1 MAIDAQPGRRR
12 VPTVALVVVLVIAA
26 RLWAIRGAVVVGR
39 HGATAAPQAIAD
51 VQEAVR
57 RYHAQTDSYPTF
69 GATPQPDRT
78 PTDIWVAGRIPS
90 LRSIPPYAGVDFDA
104 SVAGEQGE
112 RLTFFP
118 DFIQEKPRHGG
129 DAADDGTQ
137 RWRLAQDGGV
147 SIELN
152 GRSY

>member
-1 MAIDAQPGRRR
+1 MATNAQPGRRR
-12 VPTVALVVVLVIAA
+12 ITIVELVVVLVIAA
-26 RLWAIRGAVVVGR
+26 LLAAIIVPVVVGSDENTDR
-39 HGATAAPQAIAD
+39 AQAIAD

-69 GATPQPDRT
+69 GATPAPDRT

-104 SVAGEQGE
+104 SVAVEQGE

-118 DFIQEKPRHGG
+118 DFIQEKPRHAG
-129 DAADDGTQ
+129 DAAEDGTQ

-147 SIELN
+147 SIEMN